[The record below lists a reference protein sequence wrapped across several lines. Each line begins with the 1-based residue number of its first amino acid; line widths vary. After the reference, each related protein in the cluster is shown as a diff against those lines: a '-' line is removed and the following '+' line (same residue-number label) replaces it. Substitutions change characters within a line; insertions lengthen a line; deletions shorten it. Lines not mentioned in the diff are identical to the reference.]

1 MKKRIKHVG
10 VLQCGKTFGAIYF
23 LLALPFLLIML
34 PWAIALE
41 ASVGLLAGLALLVLM
56 PVLYGVAAFLGGLLT
71 AWLYN
76 IVAARYGGIE
86 FTTSEVVPETT

>member
-10 VLQCGKTFGAIYF
+10 VLQCGKTCGAIYF
-23 LLALPFLLIML
+23 LLAFPLLLIML

-56 PVLYGVAAFLGGLLT
+56 PVLYAPATVASSLRLAKSSLKQSSQINLF
-71 AWLYN
+71 
-76 IVAARYGGIE
+76 V
-86 FTTSEVVPETT
+86 